1 MAQVSPQLRRFNV
14 LLIPCLIGVLILLG
28 APAWAHHPLAMSEE
42 LTMSPVSG
50 LISGIG
56 HPLLGTDHAMFLISI
71 AFIGISRLR
80 KWSIPLLVTGLMGS
94 VIAQFASQN
103 GMPFGTEFIIAL
115 SLSISGL
122 VALQKLPP
130 VILVPMMLAHG
141 LALGSEVVGSEPTPL
156 FFYFVGLII
165 SQALLL
171 LISCQL
177 AKTMIP
183 GLSKKLLDS
192 LSYCWVALGIVLATA
207 SFGLA

>member
-1 MAQVSPQLRRFNV
+1 MAQASPQLRRFNF
-14 LLIPCLIGVLILLG
+14 LLYPCLVGVLVLLG
-28 APAWAHHPLAMSEE
+28 APGWAHHPLAMSEE
-42 LTMSPVSG
+42 LTMSPLSG

-56 HPLLGTDHAMFLISI
+56 HPLLGTDHALFLISI

-80 KWSIPLLVTGLMGS
+80 KWAIPLLVTGLVGS
-94 VIAQFASQN
+94 AIAQFATQN

-122 VALQKLPP
+122 VALQMLPP
-130 VILVPMMLAHG
+130 VILVPMMFTHG

-156 FFYFVGLII
+156 LFYFVGLFI
-165 SQALLL
+165 SQTLLL

-177 AKTMIP
+177 AKSFVP

-192 LSYCWVALGIVLATA
+192 LSFCWIALGISLASA
-207 SFGLA
+207 SFGLS